1 MNCTATLGEVC
12 KNIVYGVTAAAAA
25 TEAMVNSSL
34 GESGSIISSLAQMNS
49 RNSGQEGGQSKE
61 KQSEGNFP
69 PNDPS
74 GDKTVSE
81 MLKKSRDPQS

>member
-1 MNCTATLGEVC
+1 L
-12 KNIVYGVTAAAAA
+12 
-25 TEAMVNSSL
+25 VNSSL
-34 GESGSIISSLAQMNS
+34 GESGSIIGSLAQMNS
-49 RNSGQEGGQSKE
+49 RNSGQEGEQSKE